1 LKQYK
6 ERKDAYRPD
15 AGGAG
20 PRRSGGVFVVLEP
33 TIRARSGRRP
43 GYVGLMKRLLASSA
57 AVVALGAGVIA
68 GSAPADTSTA
78 ATPKIT
84 GAGAGKVK
92 LHATYTSLRKRGLV
106 GKIGPGCE
114 LGGPNTRSAKLKAP
128 LKGFVNFTLKN
139 PRKVTDITITG
150 GATARGVGVGGSL
163 ADIHAAYPK
172 AKDDHSTDDT
182 FGATLV
188 NVPKS
193 DGGKIMFAVDTTTK
207 AITQIGIPGIG
218 FCE

>member
-1 LKQYK
+1 
-6 ERKDAYRPD
+6 
-15 AGGAG
+15 
-20 PRRSGGVFVVLEP
+20 
-33 TIRARSGRRP
+33 
-43 GYVGLMKRLLASSA
+43 MKRLLASSA
-57 AVVALGAGVIA
+57 ALAVLGAAVVS
-68 GSAPADTSTA
+68 GSAPAEPSATAA

-84 GAGAGKVK
+84 GAGVGKVK
-92 LHATYTSLRKRGLV
+92 VGSSYTVLRKRKLV

-150 GATARGVGVGGSL
+150 GATARGVAVGDTT
-163 ADIHAAYPK
+163 ADIKAAYPK
-172 AKDDHSTDDT
+172 ATEDHSTDDT
-182 FGATLV
+182 FGVTLV

-193 DGGKIMFAVDTTTK
+193 DGGKIMFAVDTGTGK
-207 AITQIGIPGIG
+207 IVQIGVPGIG